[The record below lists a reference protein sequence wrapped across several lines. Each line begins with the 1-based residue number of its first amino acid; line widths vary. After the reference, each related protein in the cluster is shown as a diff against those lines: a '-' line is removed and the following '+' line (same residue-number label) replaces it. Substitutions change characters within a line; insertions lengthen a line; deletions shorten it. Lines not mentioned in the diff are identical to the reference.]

1 MRTDPPEKQNV
12 DTKKPS
18 GGARSDGT
26 IQAHGAV
33 SSPPPAPVRVGG
45 ASGESG
51 DGPGETPGDVPSQE
65 GKAPRYTV
73 QRELGRGGMGRV
85 LLVNDGLLERE
96 VALKELVT
104 AGGKR
109 PGSALVERFLRE
121 ARLSS
126 RLGHPSIIPVHDL
139 GCHPDGSHYY
149 TMRFIEGQGF
159 DAALKACTTLQ
170 QRLHFL
176 PNFRDV
182 CNALAFAHSRSII
195 HRDLKPGNIIIGAY
209 GETVVVDWGLAKIL
223 GEGSPG
229 VAEAEAFKPPER
241 ERGPRKGGS
250 PMHTRAGSI
259 LGTPAYM
266 SPEQTLGRHDVIDA
280 RSDQYSLG
288 AILYEILTGRPPHL
302 ADTVQ
307 SMLLKVVS
315 EPITPVSE
323 LVPQAPREL
332 CVIAQKA
339 LSKDPQDRYAS
350 TKEMAAELS
359 AYLSGEKVASYN
371 YTPRELLL
379 RFLRRHRVAVG
390 AGILVVLSLVATLVF
405 MSWAYRRESVA
416 RRAATLAQRKEAQ
429 ERQKAQ
435 DAETLAVTQ
444 KRRAEDAL
452 EQNRAEQRQSHYN
465 LAEATL
471 ERARLMSEMRRY
483 QEALVLGAASRLHN
497 PAHPGSPWHVADYG
511 EAHPRALHLLSRADA
526 VVLLAHASTAVSL
539 QNVYRPKGTM
549 AFHGMMSARHHWLEL
564 SPERRWLVFADG
576 TSMVTLHDLNGG
588 KPTVLAGGHAAPVDL
603 AAFGARGDTLLS
615 VDREGRAVLWRPGS
629 GARLRSLEMPA
640 RVEGF
645 SLLALPG
652 TADFLWTT
660 LQGAIWRI
668 DAINGRFTEVKPAG
682 PGEFDSVC
690 MHPSGRQVLSTYR
703 DGTVRLTRLPDGN
716 TRQVL
721 QLKSGDSYHCA
732 FLDAGARVH
741 FVEYLGTASS
751 EWAFDPLAGTL
762 KPVYRSTL
770 PWLPLAFSRS
780 HLTQL
785 GWIAFA
791 PTDLGLWDPV
801 AGATREMVTGQDR
814 QLEGI
819 RQADPEN
826 LLAVDARGR
835 VMHWKTHP
843 PLRQEYAPHRGRV
856 QIVQQSPDMKRLVSA
871 SWDRTVMLHDGAG
884 GPGSVLGT
892 DFNHTVWSVD
902 WSPDGRFVAAIDSHG
917 ALRAYDPSSRRLLF
931 SHDCAGS
938 LFPTV
943 VFSPDSS
950 HLHVLSGAFAYRFAM
965 PSGEL
970 VHKVKGGL
978 SNTNGGPTA
987 PDRRRAIF
995 REGNE
1000 IVELDYQTGRRR
1012 TLPVTGLK
1020 PAELLNCTA
1029 LEGEVFACQDY
1040 RFAIHVYRTQ
1050 TLEKLSVLVGNTQAM
1065 SSIRLHPNGRWILT
1079 SCDDNSSRLWD
1090 LATGRPIYSF
1100 ISSTEARSSLDSQ
1113 FFQISRD
1120 GERIFLSEGARVFS
1134 VPLDPTL
1141 RAMAPQAL
1149 IQQAQDRSGLRLEG
1163 VTLKPL
1169 SAD

>member
-1 MRTDPPEKQNV
+1 
-12 DTKKPS
+12 
-18 GGARSDGT
+18 
-26 IQAHGAV
+26 
-33 SSPPPAPVRVGG
+33 
-45 ASGESG
+45 
-51 DGPGETPGDVPSQE
+51 
-65 GKAPRYTV
+65 
-73 QRELGRGGMGRV
+73 
-85 LLVNDGLLERE
+85 
-96 VALKELVT
+96 
-104 AGGKR
+104 
-109 PGSALVERFLRE
+109 
-121 ARLSS
+121 
-126 RLGHPSIIPVHDL
+126 
-139 GCHPDGSHYY
+139 
-149 TMRFIEGQGF
+149 
-159 DAALKACTTLQ
+159 
-170 QRLHFL
+170 
-176 PNFRDV
+176 
-182 CNALAFAHSRSII
+182 
-195 HRDLKPGNIIIGAY
+195 
-209 GETVVVDWGLAKIL
+209 
-223 GEGSPG
+223 
-229 VAEAEAFKPPER
+229 
-241 ERGPRKGGS
+241 
-250 PMHTRAGSI
+250 
-259 LGTPAYM
+259 
-266 SPEQTLGRHDVIDA
+266 
-280 RSDQYSLG
+280 G
-288 AILYEILTGRPPHL
+288 AILYEILTGRPPHQ
-302 ADTVQ
+302 ADSIQ
-307 SMLLKVVS
+307 SMLLKVAS
-315 EPITPVSE
+315 EPIKPVSE

-339 LSKDPQDRYAS
+339 LSKDPQDRYPS
-350 TKEMAAELS
+350 TEELAAELS

-379 RFLRRHRVAVG
+379 RFLRKYRVAVG
-390 AGILVVLSLVATLVF
+390 AGILVVLSLVATLAF
-405 MSWAYRRESVA
+405 MSWSYRRESVA
-416 RRAATLAQRKEAQ
+416 RRAATFAQRKEAQ
-429 ERQKAQ
+429 EREKAQ
-435 DAETLAVTQ
+435 AAQQLAVTQ
-444 KRRAEDAL
+444 KQRAEAAL
-452 EQNRAEQRQSHYN
+452 EQNRVEQRQSHYN
-465 LAEATL
+465 LAQATL
-471 ERARLMSEMRRY
+471 ERARIMLGMRRY
-483 QEALVLGAASRLHN
+483 HEALLLGAASRLHN
-497 PAHPGSPWHVADYG
+497 PAHPKSPWHVAGYG
-511 EAHPRALHLLSRADA
+511 DANPRSHHLLASADA
-526 VVLLAHASTAVSL
+526 VVLMAHSSTAVSL
-539 QNVYRPKGTM
+539 QNVYRPKSPM
-549 AFHGMMSARHHWLEL
+549 AFHGMMSPRHHWMEL
-564 SPERRWLVFADG
+564 SPDRSWLVFADG
-576 TSMVTLHDLNGG
+576 TSTVTLHDLNGG
-588 KPTVLAGGHAAPVDL
+588 RPTVLAGGHASPVDL
-603 AAFGARGDTLLS
+603 AAFAAQGDTLLS

-629 GARLRSLEMPA
+629 GTKLRSLEMPA

-690 MHPSGRQVLSTYR
+690 LHPSGRQVLSTYR
-703 DGTVRLTRLPDGN
+703 DGIVRITRLPDGT

-741 FVEYLGTASS
+741 FIEYLGTASS

-762 KPVYRSTL
+762 TPVYRSTL

-791 PTDLGLWDPV
+791 PTDLGLWDPA
-801 AGATREMVTGQDR
+801 AGSIREMVTGQDR

-826 LLAVDARGR
+826 LLAVDAQGR

-843 PLRQEYAPHRGRV
+843 PLRQEYTPHRGRV
-856 QIVQQSPDMKRLVSA
+856 QIVQQSPDMKWLVSA
-871 SWDRTVMLHDGAG
+871 SWDRTVILHERAG

-995 REGNE
+995 REGIM

-1012 TLPVTGLK
+1012 TLPVTGLA
-1020 PAELLNCTA
+1020 PAELLNCAA
-1029 LEGEVFACQDY
+1029 LEGEVFACQDH
-1040 RFAIHVYRTQ
+1040 RFAIHLYRTQ
-1050 TLEKLSVLVGNTQAM
+1050 TLEKLSVLVGNTQAI

-1113 FFQISRD
+1113 FFQVSRD
-1120 GERIFLSEGARVFS
+1120 GERIFLSEGRRVFS
-1134 VPLDPTL
+1134 IPLDRTL
-1141 RAMAPQAL
+1141 QAMAPQAL
-1149 IQQAQDRSGLRLEG
+1149 IDLSQNMSGLRLDG
-1163 VTLKPL
+1163 IYLK
-1169 SAD
+1169 SMSVK